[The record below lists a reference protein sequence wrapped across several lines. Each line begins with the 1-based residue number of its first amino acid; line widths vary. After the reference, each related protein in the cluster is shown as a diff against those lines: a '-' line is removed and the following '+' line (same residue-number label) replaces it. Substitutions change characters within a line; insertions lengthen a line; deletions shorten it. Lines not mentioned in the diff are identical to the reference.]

1 MRKIS
6 IKRFLG
12 EIIIISVI
20 TLFFIS
26 PFKLVKAYD
35 NNTTEITDEV
45 VDEKNQNNYS
55 TLYTGFIISLLSL
68 GLVFLNK
75 KDIKKEK

>member
-26 PFKLVKAYD
+26 PFKVVKAYE
-35 NNTTEITDEV
+35 NNITKISKEV
-45 VDEKNQNNYS
+45 AVESKKENDYS
-55 TLYTGFIISLLSL
+55 TLYVALVISLISL

-75 KDIKKEK
+75 KDIKK

>member
-6 IKRFLG
+6 IKRFLC
-12 EIIIISVI
+12 EVISILVI